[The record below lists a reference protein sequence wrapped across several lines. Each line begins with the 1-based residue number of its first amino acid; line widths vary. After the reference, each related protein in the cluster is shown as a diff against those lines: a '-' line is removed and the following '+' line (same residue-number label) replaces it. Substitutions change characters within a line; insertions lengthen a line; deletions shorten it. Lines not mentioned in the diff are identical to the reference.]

1 MTIQWEQMRC
11 QNPARM
17 DKVLALYDRS
27 FPLEVR
33 EPHDVFYS
41 GFQYAQT
48 AAPNQ
53 FCLLISVEGDQ
64 LLSFAAGHYLAE
76 VNTGFVVYIAADPN
90 HRNRG
95 MGSKTLA
102 KMEDVFNE
110 AAILAGKSKVSGI
123 ILETEKEEEAVTT
136 MEEME
141 CRKRMQFFAK
151 NQYQP
156 CLGIDYVQ
164 PPLHPDGPTVPLNLL
179 FKNLDGENVHD
190 EHVREIVQQIYA
202 EKYGAVNK
210 IENTILRKCL
220 KQMGI

>member
-1 MTIQWEQMRC
+1 MTIQWIQMRG
-11 QNPARM
+11 QNSARM

-53 FCLLISVEGDQ
+53 FCLLIGVEGDQ
-64 LLSFAAGHYLAE
+64 LLSFAAGHFLAE

-141 CRKRMQFFAK
+141 CRKRMHFLPK
-151 NQYQP
+151 
-156 CLGIDYVQ
+156 
-164 PPLHPDGPTVPLNLL
+164 T
-179 FKNLDGENVHD
+179 
-190 EHVREIVQQIYA
+190 
-202 EKYGAVNK
+202 
-210 IENTILRKCL
+210 NTNPVLV
-220 KQMGI
+220 